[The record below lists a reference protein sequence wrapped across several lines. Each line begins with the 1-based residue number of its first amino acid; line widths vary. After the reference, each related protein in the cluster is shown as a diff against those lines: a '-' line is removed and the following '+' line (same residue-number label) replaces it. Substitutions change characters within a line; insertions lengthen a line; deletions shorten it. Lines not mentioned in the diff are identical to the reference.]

1 MKKLTL
7 LSIALLMGVSVWA
20 DDVINVSVY
29 DDCSKNGYQ
38 TDIRPT
44 GFENG
49 YEWVNLGLPSGI
61 KWASCNV
68 GAETPE
74 GYGNYYAWGEVT
86 TKEIYSWST
95 YKYVN
100 GISALTKYC
109 NDSTYGYNGF
119 IDSKIILDLED
130 DAAHVNWGGA
140 WCMPTDAEWSEL
152 LSNCTWT
159 WITQNNVN
167 GFLVKSN
174 TNSNSIF
181 LPAAGFRLS
190 EKLNRAGECGYY
202 LSSSLDEDG
211 LHGAFCFYF
220 DSSRH
225 QCSVSTDRSTGF
237 PVRPICQTS
246 SNATS
251 LNDFVTLTFYAD
263 GCEEANI
270 ITAYEGQKVNVTA
283 VPNEHRHFVRW
294 SDGNTDNPRFVTVT
308 TDTTLTAE
316 FEYDP
321 YLTLIADEKG
331 SVIGTGYF
339 KSNSSCEI
347 SATANYGYHF
357 TQWSDGN
364 TDNPRTIVLTCDTT
378 FTAEFGFNQYTISAE
393 VNDAERGSIDGAT
406 TIDYLDSV
414 TLSATSN
421 YGYHFAQWNDG
432 NTDNPRKV
440 RVIGNETYTAVFEK
454 NSYTITTIAN
464 GVQGSVSVPSQA
476 EYLDQVTL
484 TPNAKVGYHFTQWSD
499 GNTDNP
505 RLVTITKD
513 TTFTAEFAQ
522 NFSGQCG
529 DSLYWSY
536 AGHTLTIS
544 GTGAMYKYYIT
555 TVPWLLFRDTT
566 TEVILERGITYIG
579 TWAFNDFVKLNSI
592 ELPNTLTSIGASAF
606 AGCLK
611 LLKVYSYAVNPP
623 VAENNSIFA
632 NYNVYLYVPCD
643 NLFDYQTDVIFGSF
657 KYIQCIGA
665 ENTTTTN
672 AVTVTPSDNEA
683 VFVWPADGS
692 ADTYNLQ
699 ISKDGAVFCTLIFN
713 ANGQLSSIAFAPS
726 HDRQK
731 HRTAEQTSNGFRFTV
746 TGLSESTH
754 YTFDMA
760 VKDATD
766 ATLQTYTGEFNTT
779 SSSTAVDNTFID
791 STPTKVLRDGQVLIL
806 RGNKT
811 YTVTGVE
818 VK

>member
-29 DDCSKNGYQ
+29 DDCRKNGY
-38 TDIRPT
+38 IN
-44 GFENG
+44 GVENG
-49 YEWVNLGLPSGI
+49 HEYIDLGLPSGI

-74 GYGNYYAWGEVT
+74 GNGNYYAWGEVV
-86 TKEIYSWST
+86 TKKDYSWST
-95 YKYVN
+95 YKYAN
-100 GISALTKYC
+100 GSSNTLTKYC
-109 NDSTYGYNGF
+109 NDSTFGNNGF
-119 IDSKIILDLED
+119 KDNKTTLDLED

-140 WCMPTDAEWSEL
+140 WRMPTSAEFDEL
-152 LSNCTWT
+152 LDSCTWT
-159 WITQNNVN
+159 WTTQNNVN
-167 GFLVKSN
+167 GYLVTSK
-174 TNSNSIF
+174 TNSNSLF
-181 LPAAGFRLS
+181 LPAAGYTDGRYIYDKGLVNQRFSYDCEGIYRTASLYYNNAYAESFGFGIS
-190 EKLNRAGECGYY
+190 ER
-202 LSSSLDEDG
+202 SSVLGFPPTDRYKGCQVRSVYQCSSNTASLDNVVI
-211 LHGAFCFYF
+211 L
-220 DSSRH
+220 
-225 QCSVSTDRSTGF
+225 
-237 PVRPICQTS
+237 
-246 SNATS
+246 
-251 LNDFVTLTFYAD
+251 TLYAD
-263 GCEEANI
+263 GCEKANVI
-270 ITAYEGQKVNVTA
+270 KGKKELQVNVTA
-283 VPNEHRHFVRW
+283 VSKENRHFVKW
-294 SDGNTDNPRFVTVT
+294 SDGNTDNPRLVTVT
-308 TDTTLTAE
+308 IDTTLTAE
-316 FEYDP
+316 FADDP
-321 YLTLIADEKG
+321 YLTLLFDGKG
-331 SVIGTGYF
+331 TVSGAGCF
-339 KSNSSCEI
+339 KPDTSCKI
-347 SATANYGYHF
+347 SA
-357 TQWSDGN
+357 
-364 TDNPRTIVLTCDTT
+364 
-378 FTAEFGFNQYTISAE
+378 SA
-393 VNDAERGSIDGAT
+393 D
-406 TIDYLDSV
+406 
-414 TLSATSN
+414 
-421 YGYHFAQWNDG
+421 F
-432 NTDNPRKV
+432 
-440 RVIGNETYTAVFEK
+440 
-454 NSYTITTIAN
+454 
-464 GVQGSVSVPSQA
+464 
-476 EYLDQVTL
+476 
-484 TPNAKVGYHFTQWSD
+484 GYHFTQWSD

-579 TWAFNDFVKLNSI
+579 TWAFNDFVKLNKI

-611 LLKVYSYAVNPP
+611 LLEVYSYAVNPP

-672 AVTVTPSDNEA
+672 AVTVTSSDNEA